1 MLRYNMPM
9 EQTLP
14 STPPTADIAA
24 LSSAE
29 LIGLV
34 RSQAQTIEAL
44 SQRLAALTHQL
55 EWFKR
60 QMFGTRSERLRNKRT
75 PA

>member
-1 MLRYNMPM
+1 M
-9 EQTLP
+9 EQALP
-14 STPPTADIAA
+14 STHPTADITV

-55 EWFKR
+55 E
-60 QMFGTRSERLRNKRT
+60 
-75 PA
+75 

>member
-1 MLRYNMPM
+1 MPM
-9 EQTLP
+9 EQALP
-14 STPPTADIAA
+14 STHPAADITA

-55 EWFKR
+55 E
-60 QMFGTRSERLRNKRT
+60 
-75 PA
+75 